1 MSTSDHT
8 NDTPANDGEQ
18 PRPAP
23 VPKPGPVPSPA
34 AVARPR
40 PTAAPP
46 PAAPAVPATSTDEAR
61 SWGRIEDDGTVAV
74 REGDSWR
81 VVGEY
86 PDGTPEEALT
96 YFVRKFNDLEVRV
109 VTLEQRH
116 ARGGAGASD
125 LRKQAAS
132 LKEEV
137 VGAAAVGDLVGLAG
151 RLDALVEA
159 LAEAS
164 EEEAAAHR
172 QAVDEAVAHR
182 TGIVEQIEQLA
193 ARDPQQ
199 VQWKQA
205 SAELDALFAAWQN
218 HQKTGPRLPKSTAQA
233 LWKRF
238 RDARSTF
245 ERHRRAFFAELDE
258 QHKAARDRKSRIVER
273 AEALAPQGEQG
284 IPAYR
289 SLLDE
294 WKAAGRAGRKTD
306 DALWARFKA
315 AGDVLYGARADRD
328 AAEQA
333 ESQPRIAAR
342 EELLVE
348 AQAVADERDL
358 AKARKLLTSIQ
369 RRWEDTGRIFPRD
382 VERSLDARMRQIEQ
396 DLKRREDVDWK
407 QNDPETK
414 ARANDM
420 SQQLHDAIAK
430 LEDELAEAEA
440 SGEQKR
446 IDEAR
451 EALEARRLWLR
462 AIG

>member
-1 MSTSDHT
+1 MTSR
-8 NDTPANDGEQ
+8 Q
-18 PRPAP
+18 
-23 VPKPGPVPSPA
+23 
-34 AVARPR
+34 
-40 PTAAPP
+40 
-46 PAAPAVPATSTDEAR
+46 
-61 SWGRIEDDGTVAV
+61 
-74 REGDSWR
+74 
-81 VVGEY
+81 
-86 PDGTPEEALT
+86 
-96 YFVRKFNDLEVRV
+96 
-109 VTLEQRH
+109 
-116 ARGGAGASD
+116 
-125 LRKQAAS
+125 
-132 LKEEV
+132 
-137 VGAAAVGDLVGLAG
+137 
-151 RLDALVEA
+151 A

-172 QAVDEAVAHR
+172 HAVDEAIGHR

-205 SAELDALFAAWQN
+205 SGELDALFAAWQN
-218 HQKTGPRLPKSTAQA
+218 HQKTGPRLPKSTAQS

-238 RDARSTF
+238 RDARATF

-284 IPAYR
+284 IPSYR
-289 SLLDE
+289 SLLDD

-348 AQAVADERDL
+348 AQAVADEKDL
-358 AKARKLLTSIQ
+358 VKARKLLTGIQ
-369 RRWEDTGRIFPRD
+369 RRWEETGRIFPRD
-382 VERSLDARMRQIEQ
+382 VERSLDGRMRQIEQ

-414 ARANDM
+414 ARANSM
-420 SQQLHDAIAK
+420 SEQLQDAIAK
-430 LEDELAEAEA
+430 LESEVAEAEA
-440 SGEQKR
+440 SGDAKR

>member
-1 MSTSDHT
+1 MSTPDQN
-8 NDTPANDGEQ
+8 NDAPANDRDQ

-34 AVARPR
+34 AIARPR
-40 PTAAPP
+40 PTAAPT
-46 PAAPAVPATSTDEAR
+46 PAAPAAPATPAEEAR
-61 SWGRIEDDGTVAV
+61 AWGRIEDDGTVAV
-74 REGDSWR
+74 REGDDWR

-86 PDGTPEEALT
+86 PDGTPDEALA

-116 ARGGAGASD
+116 ARGGASASD
-125 LRKQAAS
+125 LRKQAAA
-132 LKEEV
+132 LKDEV
-137 VGAAAVGDLVGLAG
+137 VGAAAVGDLAGLAG
-151 RLDALVEA
+151 RLDDLVSA

-172 QAVDEAVAHR
+172 HAVDEAIGHR

-205 SAELDALFAAWQN
+205 SGELDALFAAWQN
-218 HQKTGPRLPKSTAQA
+218 HQKTGPRLPKSTAQS

-238 RDARSTF
+238 RDARATF

-284 IPAYR
+284 IPSYR
-289 SLLDE
+289 SLLDD

-348 AQAVADERDL
+348 AQAVADEKDL
-358 AKARKLLTSIQ
+358 VKARKLLTGIQ
-369 RRWEDTGRIFPRD
+369 RRWEETGRIFPRD
-382 VERSLDARMRQIEQ
+382 VERSLDGRMRQIEQ

-414 ARANDM
+414 ARANSM
-420 SQQLHDAIAK
+420 SEQLQDAIAK
-430 LEDELAEAEA
+430 LESEVAEAEA
-440 SGEQKR
+440 SGDAKR